1 MKAINLYF
9 LSRVREESMFSD
21 YENYLTRRDEYKRS
35 RKAEQESVCSMV
47 DQLLSCSCL
56 ITYKACDG
64 FFFSYVIDHISKEF
78 DLVKVAED
86 KSKVLNIEL
95 KSMDIGTERI
105 AAQLR
110 QNRYY
115 LRHITRNIFSFTY
128 VSQTQ
133 KVYTLDGEGIL
144 QETAMENLAEVM
156 NGFGDFMPEG
166 IETLFSARDFLVS
179 PLTTPARF
187 LSGSYFLTDQQ
198 RDFSHKIHEE
208 LSKAKRKGCLSRI
221 IALSGSSGTGKT
233 LLVYDLAKSL
243 SEDGPVLFVH
253 CGSLSRGHQQLNE
266 HMERVTI
273 CGAENY
279 SQEMET
285 GHYPI
290 LIVDESQRLEE
301 KELDRLRDHV
311 LERGIFSIFSF
322 AVPQVL
328 NADPEV
334 AAAAEKISLMADAS
348 YMLTSKIR
356 INKEIYLFLKGLFDF
371 RKRARNHHFNNIDL
385 IYADSRESA
394 EPIIDYYKERGY
406 MYISCDET
414 EDTAEKPMMVDSDD
428 TFGQEYDHVMVTMD
442 SRFYHDEKGI
452 LRSSETSPGPYSY
465 EQMLYQAVTRTR
477 EQLCILVC
485 SNEDLMRRILTLL
498 KY

>member
-21 YENYLTRRDEYKRS
+21 YENYLTRRDEYQRS
-35 RKAEQESVCSMV
+35 RKAEQESLCSMV

-56 ITYKACDG
+56 ITYQACDG

-95 KSMDIGTERI
+95 KSMDIGQERI

-128 VSQTQ
+128 
-133 KVYTLDGEGIL
+133 
-144 QETAMENLAEVM
+144 
-156 NGFGDFMPEG
+156 EG

-198 RDFSHKIHEE
+198 RDFSHKIQEE
-208 LSKAKRKGCLSRI
+208 LDKVKKRGSRSRI

-233 LLVYDLAKSL
+233 LLVYDLARSL

-253 CGSLSRGHQQLNE
+253 CGSLSKGHQQLNE
-266 HMERVTI
+266 HLDRVTI
-273 CGAENY
+273 CGADNY
-279 SQEMET
+279 GRELET
-285 GHYPI
+285 GQYPI
-290 LIVDESQRLEE
+290 LIVDEAQRMAE
-301 KELDRLRDHV
+301 KELDRVSGLVR
-311 LERGIFSIFSF
+311 ERKIFSIFSF

-328 NADPEV
+328 NADPAV
-334 AAAAEKISLMADAS
+334 AAAAEKIGSLADSS

-371 RKRARNHHFNNIDL
+371 RKRARNHHFSNIDL

-428 TFGQEYDHVMVTMD
+428 TFGQEYDHVMVMMD

-452 LRSSETSPGPYSY
+452 LRSSEESPGPYSY

-485 SNEDLMRRILTLL
+485 RNEDLMRRILTLL

>member
-105 AAQLR
+105 AAQLL

-208 LSKAKRKGCLSRI
+208 LAKAKRKGSLSRI

-279 SQEMET
+279 LREMET

-301 KELDRLRDHV
+301 KEL
-311 LERGIFSIFSF
+311 FSF
-322 AVPQVL
+322 AVPQVM